1 MERLGKDVP
10 RGPAAALP
18 PDTQRALFSKQ
29 PGKLTQEEA
38 GPSCILSQQSDPW
51 DGSL

>member
-1 MERLGKDVP
+1 MCLVDLP
-10 RGPAAALP
+10 RRCLL
-18 PDTQRALFSKQ
+18 TLSVLSLFSKQ

-51 DGSL
+51 DSSL